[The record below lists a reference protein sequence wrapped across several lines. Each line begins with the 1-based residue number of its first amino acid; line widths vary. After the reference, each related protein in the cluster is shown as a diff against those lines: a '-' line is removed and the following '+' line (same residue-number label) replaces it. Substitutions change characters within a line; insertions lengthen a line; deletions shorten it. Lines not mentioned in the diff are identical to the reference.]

1 MCSILLPFLK
11 ENVMKKI
18 VLTVAA
24 TALLVANVTIAPA
37 QEPAT
42 QQDAAEEQ
50 KTDDGVKKSLAP
62 DGLFRKQII
71 TTRDPIPYPYLREA
85 DAIWSKRIWR
95 TIDLREKMN
104 FSLYYPTV
112 DMMLR
117 RSLVQTLVDAI
128 RSGEIRAF
136 DPTDDEFTTLLS
148 PQDLNARFD
157 AVDRIERR
165 QKMDGS
171 GDTTVVIPGEYK
183 WDEVREL
190 LIKEDWIFD
199 KHYSQMVVRIV
210 GICPIKVYR
219 KQLNTGNEEDEAGGE
234 MQKKQLFWVHYDE
247 ARKVLA
253 RTPAYVPNND
263 ATTISY
269 DDIFNRRRFTSYIT
283 KESNPHNNRAISTY
297 ISDGYEALLES
308 ERIKNVIF
316 TFEHDLWE
324 Y

>member
-1 MCSILLPFLK
+1 
-11 ENVMKKI
+11 MKKI
-18 VLTVAA
+18 LLTVAT
-24 TALLVANVTIAPA
+24 TALLVANITIAPA
-37 QEPAT
+37 QQPAAT
-42 QQDAAEEQ
+42 QQPQQDAAEAQ
-50 KTDDGVKKSLAP
+50 KTYSGVKKSLAP
-62 DGLFRKQII
+62 DGLFKKQII
-71 TTRDPIPYPYLREA
+71 TSRDPIPYPALREA

-95 TIDLREKMN
+95 TIDLREKIN

-112 DMMLR
+112 DMALR

-148 PQDLNARFD
+148 PQELSARFD
-157 AVDRIERR
+157 AVDKTERR

-171 GDTTVVIPGEYK
+171 GDTTIVIPGEYN
-183 WDEVREL
+183 WEEVREL
-190 LIKEDWIFD
+190 LVKEDWVFD
-199 KHYSQMVVRIV
+199 KHYSKMMVRIV

-219 KQLNTGNEEDEAGGE
+219 KQLNTGNEEDETGGE
-234 MQKKQLFWVHYDE
+234 LQKKQLFWVHYDE

-253 RTPAYVPNND
+253 RTPAYIPNND
-263 ATTISY
+263 ATIISY
-269 DDIFNRRRFTSYIT
+269 DDIFNRRRFSSYIT

-297 ISDGYEALLES
+297 IPDGYEALLES
-308 ERIKNVIF
+308 ERIKNAIF